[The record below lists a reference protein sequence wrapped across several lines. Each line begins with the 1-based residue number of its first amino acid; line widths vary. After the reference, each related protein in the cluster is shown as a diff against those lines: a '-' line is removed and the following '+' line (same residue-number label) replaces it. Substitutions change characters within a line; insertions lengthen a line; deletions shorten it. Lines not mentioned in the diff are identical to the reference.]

1 MTPKEYLKQAYRI
14 DQQITSKLDQLDSIK
29 ALATKTTGTLSD
41 MPRSSTP
48 NPQRLEDIMVKIM
61 DMEHELDEEIDQ
73 LVDLKRK
80 IKTIIDQVENVE
92 YRLLLEKRYLCFMTW
107 EKIAF
112 DLGYTTRNVLIL
124 HDKALVQLAIP

>member
-14 DQQITSKLDQLDSIK
+14 DQQITSKLDQLDSLK

-48 NPQRLEDIMVKIM
+48 NPQRLEDIMIKIM

-80 IKTIIDQVENVE
+80 IKTLIDQVENVE

-107 EKIAF
+107 EKIAL

-124 HDKALVQLAIP
+124 HDKALAQLAIP